1 MNVSGSQPPN
11 RSASATPLQ
20 LSQFPVDK
28 VSPHVD
34 GCDVLLTQQRASYA
48 PPAVAPSQWSMYTA
62 TGTGRSVPAESPM
75 HSQGPSHFAGRSDF
89 DRSIHGGSRAEAS
102 PSLSRHDSR
111 GSMLAAKGL
120 RQRVFSKHVGSNTG
134 VPNMLLQS
142 DSVASNLEST
152 FRRASDQ
159 QTDVPLPSPPPNHGF
174 SPQEF
179 LDKEAALLRTFPRL
193 SRIQVLYGPVPEDKL
208 DTLRDVVHPEDWP
221 RFVLGEILFKDMRFH
236 KNFMLVPRYTG
247 HRLTFDD
254 PSMLTKNVDPSM
266 IPITDQ
272 ACCALN
278 CDLYKAN
285 AKAVQRRM
293 MQAHMGPLTSEK
305 AEAYRYVTLVSDDTF
320 IKGCRG
326 EPPNPAPA
334 SPHSSSPRRPSHM
347 STSVNFKSE
356 ERLTITAVRE
366 RCNAMLSSIET
377 TYSLVVG
384 VCGFDSVYVKL
395 MREFNQITTHEFYR
409 APIRTILFDY
419 DKCDS
424 TCPAGCTQHGIA
436 APAGYCRHCDQPL
449 SVVIQQLHLNVGSF
463 GTAKPF
469 ESNALL
475 AKRVCRGS
483 KFCPGS
489 REKHHVACE
498 SAPNNSYALKGDR
511 DRSHFS
517 KNMWIHELLIDAMV
531 HYSKHSDIISVY
543 MKAFRDAVLLRHVN
557 LFHQVRFEKERDA
570 LQINSSDIDTMTS
583 DLFSRPD
590 GLGRDADD
598 TGFNGGFTDTPATKR
613 KRQQFDTGLKNS
625 RSHTAPSSRR

>member
-1 MNVSGSQPPN
+1 MIWQWVARPTTFDDVFDDASRSAHDELSPLRHDMNVSGSQPRN

-34 GCDVLLTQQRASYA
+34 GRVLLTQQRAPYA

-62 TGTGRSVPAESPM
+62 AGTGRSVLAESPI

-89 DRSIHGGSRAEAS
+89 DRSTHGGSRAEAS
-102 PSLSRHDSR
+102 PSPSCRDSR
-111 GSMLAAKGL
+111 GSMLAAMKVSVKGSF
-120 RQRVFSKHVGSNTG
+120 QNIWVQTWEYPICFS
-134 VPNMLLQS
+134 QS
-142 DSVASNLEST
+142 DPVANNLEST

-159 QTDVPLPSPPPNHGF
+159 QTDVPPPPPPPNHGIT
-174 SPQEF
+174 PQEF
-179 LDKEAALLRTFPRL
+179 LDKETALLGTFPRL
-193 SRIQVLYGPVPEDKL
+193 SRIQVLHGPVPEDKL

-254 PSMLTKNVDPSM
+254 PSMLTKNVDPIM

-305 AEAYRYVTLVSDDTF
+305 AEAYRYVTLVSDNTF

-366 RCNAMLSSIET
+366 RCTAMLSSIET

-409 APIRTILFDY
+409 APIRTISL
-419 DKCDS
+419 
-424 TCPAGCTQHGIA
+424 
-436 APAGYCRHCDQPL
+436 
-449 SVVIQQLHLNVGSF
+449 
-463 GTAKPF
+463 
-469 ESNALL
+469 
-475 AKRVCRGS
+475 
-483 KFCPGS
+483 
-489 REKHHVACE
+489 
-498 SAPNNSYALKGDR
+498 
-511 DRSHFS
+511 
-517 KNMWIHELLIDAMV
+517 
-531 HYSKHSDIISVY
+531 
-543 MKAFRDAVLLRHVN
+543 
-557 LFHQVRFEKERDA
+557 
-570 LQINSSDIDTMTS
+570 
-583 DLFSRPD
+583 
-590 GLGRDADD
+590 
-598 TGFNGGFTDTPATKR
+598 
-613 KRQQFDTGLKNS
+613 
-625 RSHTAPSSRR
+625 